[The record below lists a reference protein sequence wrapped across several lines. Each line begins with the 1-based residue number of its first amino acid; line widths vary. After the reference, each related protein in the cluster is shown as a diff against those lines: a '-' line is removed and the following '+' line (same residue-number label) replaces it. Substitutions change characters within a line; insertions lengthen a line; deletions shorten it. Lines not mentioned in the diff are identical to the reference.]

1 MTIYYSLLLLVI
13 LVLFYDFYRP
23 ILGFELAG
31 SIGSLGKQLSYKDF
45 IMMFAQE
52 EKTEDPTPKKLKD
65 AKKKGQVSKSNELT
79 SLMSFIVGTTVLI
92 IFGKYIYDILFRTF
106 IIVYQDVG
114 QVTLDATR
122 VKEYFQLMV
131 FQFLKIMA
139 LVLIPLVF
147 GSIGVN
153 IAQVGFIFSSHPI
166 KLDLKRINPLEGFK
180 RIFSKRVLFE
190 FAKNIAK
197 LTMIVLIVYFF
208 FRSQMPFLM
217 SLMGI
222 TPAQAFIVL
231 GELFRDLAF
240 RIGFMLLVLGI
251 ADFLYQ
257 RYEFRKQLRMTK
269 HEIKEEYKEMEG
281 DPLIKSMRRQKARQI
296 AFNRMIAEVPSATV
310 VVTNPTHFAIAIKY
324 DLEGTTDEV
333 PQVVAKGMNYVA
345 EKIKE
350 IANENDVPIIEN
362 KLLAR
367 ALYKQAEVFDFVPME
382 LYQSVAEILA
392 AVYRMKNKL
401 KRR

>member
-1 MTIYYSLLLLVI
+1 MLDKNNLRFSYQLNNVDI
-13 LVLFYDFYRP
+13 VLDFPTR
-23 ILGFELAG
+23 LN
-31 SIGSLGKQLSYKDF
+31 DF
-45 IMMFAQE
+45 ILMFAQE

-65 AKKKGQVSKSNELT
+65 AKKKGQVSKSNELI
-79 SLMSFIVGTTVLI
+79 SLVSFIIGVTTLVTFGELFYKMVTD
-92 IFGKYIYDILFRTF
+92 IFIYFFQGIENVNLSNGNAVNLFKTV
-106 IIVYQDVG
+106 VYQF
-114 QVTLDATR
+114 L
-122 VKEYFQLMV
+122 QLMA
-131 FQFLKIMA
+131 I
-139 LVLIPLVF
+139 VLIPLVF
-147 GSIGVN
+147 GSILVN
-153 IAQVGFIFSSHPI
+153 IAQVGFIFSSEPLKI
-166 KLDLKRINPLEGFK
+166 DVKRINPIEGFK

-190 FAKNIAK
+190 LAKNLSK
-197 LTMIVLIVYFF
+197 LSMLVLIVYYF
-208 FRSQMPFLM
+208 FRGRIEFLLN
-217 SLMGI
+217 LMGVEI
-222 TPAQAFIVL
+222 VQFFIIL
-231 GELFRDLAF
+231 GDLFQDLAF
-240 RIGFMLLVLGI
+240 RIGFMMLVLGI
-251 ADFLYQ
+251 ADFMYQ

-269 HEIKEEYKEMEG
+269 HEVKEEYKEMEG